1 MRRDL
6 TLAAVL
12 WAVATVASL
21 AIARFVMADLS
32 FPTHGA
38 QEASIVD
45 DAFMTLTYL
54 ASPVFGVVIA
64 VLAVV
69 IFRFRARG
77 PEEDGAPL
85 RGRGSIPVV
94 WFGIT
99 SALAVVMI
107 IYPGLIGLWAL
118 RQHGTPDLQVNVT
131 GQMWQWSVEYPGKN
145 VKVTGAQ
152 EFVLPEGKVIEV
164 NVKSVDI
171 LHSFWVPAFR
181 QKIDAIPGQVKTIY
195 VTTQGVGEPSDVAYR
210 LQCAE
215 LCGVGHSVMAM
226 PVRVVTPAEFDR
238 WLGSQPRVEAK

>member
-1 MRRDL
+1 M
-6 TLAAVL
+6 L

-152 EFVLPEGKVIEV
+152 EFVLPE
-164 NVKSVDI
+164 
-171 LHSFWVPAFR
+171 
-181 QKIDAIPGQVKTIY
+181 
-195 VTTQGVGEPSDVAYR
+195 
-210 LQCAE
+210 
-215 LCGVGHSVMAM
+215 
-226 PVRVVTPAEFDR
+226 
-238 WLGSQPRVEAK
+238 